1 MHDWTVCKILL
12 NLKALIL
19 VTVDKENFYSIVV
32 LYKSKEGVKFLTYA

>member
-19 VTVDKENFYSIVV
+19 VTVDKENFIALLSFI
-32 LYKSKEGVKFLTYA
+32 KVKKV